1 MDINYFSKH
10 IGMDDSEFERYKQD
24 IDGFVV
30 SIAKD
35 IMKVV
40 VIYTVIFSAL
50 NMVT

>member
-1 MDINYFSKH
+1 MDIDYFSKCLR
-10 IGMDDSEFERYKQD
+10 MDDSEFERYKQD

-40 VIYTVIFSAL
+40 VIYTVIFSVL